1 MLGQLTHH
9 QVFKMSRLGVL
20 LKLVAD
26 TLSAFEA
33 ETVRAVLTRWLDDG
47 RETLIT
53 DSEWVVLDD
62 AMAAMDAAKIARFGR
77 AA

>member
-1 MLGQLTHH
+1 MMGQLTHN
-9 QVFKMSRLGVL
+9 QIFKLARLGLL

-26 TLSAFEA
+26 TLSVFEA
-33 ETVRAVLTRWLDDG
+33 DTVGEVLTRWLDDG

-53 DSEWVVLDD
+53 DTEWVVLDD
-62 AMAAMDAAKIARFGR
+62 ALTAMDAAKVARFGR

>member
-1 MLGQLTHH
+1 MLGQLTHR
-9 QVFKMSRLGVL
+9 QIFKLARLGLL

-26 TLSAFEA
+26 TLSDFEA
-33 ETVRAVLTRWLDDG
+33 ETVRLVLTRWLDDG

-62 AMAAMDAAKIARFGR
+62 ALTAMDAARAARFGR